1 MHWLCM
7 HLEVGSVNLSS
18 LRDPYSAE
26 VGKVYTELA
35 FNSHRQPDLGSGKVL
50 ESWSD
55 GWPAQPAH
63 VHAWPVGCGLWPVG
77 RYRMMLRL

>member
-35 FNSHRQPDLGSGKVL
+35 FNSHKTARPRVREGAGKLVRWL
-50 ESWSD
+50 AC
-55 GWPAQPAH
+55 PACPCSCLACGLW
-63 VHAWPVGCGLWPVG
+63 AVGCGKI
-77 RYRMMLRL
+77 